1 MKRIDFL
8 REQIIESRNFVN
20 RLISEIPQDLWY
32 TIPQNTDSNFAW
44 QVGHLMISQNFH
56 AITCITGRNT
66 KVAELIPIVDYVKI
80 FNGMGTLHRSVEKNL
95 IPAYELKD
103 QFDAIHEICI
113 DNLSRL
119 NDDILFEQLEPI
131 PFKHPVA
138 INKYEALSWCF
149 KHEMWHSAEMEELKR
164 MLGYPLSNGY
174 KHSCILNTGN
184 DNKRDRQTIIYSNK
198 VITFAYHTIWY
209 V

>member
-66 KVAELIPIVDYVKI
+66 KITELIPIVDYVRIFNGRVPIPLKIPIVDYVRI

-95 IPAYELKD
+95 IPTYELKE

-113 DNLSRL
+113 DNLSQL

-138 INKYEALSWCF
+138 NNKYEALSWCF

-164 MLGYPLSNGY
+164 MLGYPIKWL
-174 KHSCILNTGN
+174 
-184 DNKRDRQTIIYSNK
+184 
-198 VITFAYHTIWY
+198 
-209 V
+209 